1 MTTFIGKPVTLIGQ
15 ELKVGQIAPE
25 FTLITT
31 DLQKKSLTDFKGK
44 KVISVIPSI
53 DTGICSTQTRVFN
66 KEVSEMKDTH
76 VLTISVDL
84 PFAQARW
91 CGDEGLDKAIMLSD
105 YFDHSFGQAYGL
117 LMKEWKLLARAVF
130 VLDASNQIVYVQY
143 LENVNSEPDY
153 LSALTA
159 LKSIT

>member
-66 KEVSEMKDTH
+66 KEVSEM
-76 VLTISVDL
+76 
-84 PFAQARW
+84 
-91 CGDEGLDKAIMLSD
+91 
-105 YFDHSFGQAYGL
+105 
-117 LMKEWKLLARAVF
+117 
-130 VLDASNQIVYVQY
+130 
-143 LENVNSEPDY
+143 
-153 LSALTA
+153 
-159 LKSIT
+159 

>member
-15 ELKVGQIAPE
+15 ELKVGQIAPD

-31 DLQKKSLTDFKGK
+31 DLQKKSLSDFKGK
-44 KVISVIPSI
+44 KVISVVPSI

-66 KEVSEMKDTH
+66 KDLSEMEDTH

-91 CGDEGLDKAIMLSD
+91 CGAEGLEKAIMLSD
-105 YFDHSFGQAYGL
+105 YFDYSFGQAYGV
-117 LMKEWKLLARAVF
+117 LMKEWHLLARAVF
-130 VLDASNQIVYVQY
+130 VLNEENQIVYVQY
-143 LENVNSEPDY
+143 LDNVNSEPDY